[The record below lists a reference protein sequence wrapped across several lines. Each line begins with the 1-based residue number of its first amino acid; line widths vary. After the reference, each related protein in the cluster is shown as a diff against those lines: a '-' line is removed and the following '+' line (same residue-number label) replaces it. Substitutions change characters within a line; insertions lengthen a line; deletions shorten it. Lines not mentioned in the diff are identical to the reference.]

1 MRAMGL
7 QPKKGEVEAMIAE
20 VDADGSGSIDFEEF
34 VSLMSSKI
42 GAVGSSLRQISQG
55 QRLEIRRTFDYFD
68 KVSGRRQRQSLWGRW
83 QAAPAVQCAARAA
96 DECAVWEWLKPQGW
110 FRVEGWPLC
119 GNGLS

>member
-34 VSLMSSKI
+34 VGLMSSKI
-42 GAVGSSLRQISQG
+42 GGVGSSLRQISQG

-68 KVSGRRQRQSLWGRW
+68 KVSGGANASPFG
-83 QAAPAVQCAARAA
+83 VDARPCPLC
-96 DECAVWEWLKPQGW
+96 DGLLTLRSNV
-110 FRVEGWPLC
+110 LC